1 MVLFQLEVRTD
12 YIYAMEAGEIFM
24 YLMVTLC
31 TAVHFYLRK
40 CSSNLQAIAWGGKFE
55 HCFVTAK

>member
-24 YLMVTLC
+24 YLMITLC
-31 TAVHFYLRK
+31 TAVLFMLE
-40 CSSNLQAIAWGGKFE
+40 NAA
-55 HCFVTAK
+55 VTYRP